1 LKKDKVFSNEITR
14 HDLKRLRKKYKKT
27 QSEMGVVLGV
37 TKQTIS
43 NLETGRIEMTKMS
56 KEFIRVFKILNFFE
70 CDKLIQIIL
79 DREI

>member
-1 LKKDKVFSNEITR
+1 
-14 HDLKRLRKKYKKT
+14 
-27 QSEMGVVLGV
+27 MGVVLGV